1 MMTLLHDSQYTPPL
15 LLRMIVAPLPVTVVL
30 CRFPDPIE
38 VVVFSTIDSDVMFM
52 MVLFI
57 MFSNAKD
64 NELQGH
70 DPSTQHAVLLM
81 PWLLMLTILL
91 SAC

>member
-1 MMTLLHDSQYTPPL
+1 
-15 LLRMIVAPLPVTVVL
+15 MIVAPLPVIVML
-30 CRFPDPIE
+30 CRFPDPTE
-38 VVVFSTIDSDVMFM
+38 VVVFSVTDSDVMFM

-70 DPSTQHAVLLM
+70 DPSTQHVVLLM
-81 PWLLMLTILL
+81 PWLLMVTTLL
-91 SAC
+91 SVC